1 MEKLNLARLNWQTVN
16 SQCPLILA
24 HFVSLTAL
32 VILCCTIFLHCSRSI
47 LDPIVVLL
55 TISTFFHSLL
65 RVVSSFFRDIDLPN
79 LKSIALGNWAFNA
92 SIYTVF
98 ESTYTF
104 VYTPSLI
111 DLPSL
116 RLVMLGE
123 FALSGRYD
131 NPLSSLTMRSKNYA
145 VQLE

>member
-1 MEKLNLARLNWQTVN
+1 M
-16 SQCPLILA
+16 
-24 HFVSLTAL
+24 
-32 VILCCTIFLHCSRSI
+32 VILCCIIFLHCSRSI

-55 TISTFFHSLL
+55 TIFTFFHSSLK
-65 RVVSSFFRDIDLPN
+65 VVFSFFLDIDLPS
-79 LKSIALGNWAFNA
+79 LKSITLGNWAFNA

-98 ESTYTF
+98 ESIYTF
-104 VYTPSLI
+104 VYTPSLL

-145 VQLE
+145 VLLE